1 MTPGILVSAP
11 TTGIVDHRI
20 GTPSL
25 LVRPKRSI
33 SLSYRAVKN
42 LEIYNNADELCSSE
56 GCSVFYLKHFHPF
69 RSTCGLT
76 QKNALYSL
84 SALCAVNPEPGGY
97 MYKFMLPCS

>member
-1 MTPGILVSAP
+1 MTPGILVRAP

-42 LEIYNNADELCSSE
+42 LEIYEVCSESNVPGKITSQRYMLE
-56 GCSVFYLKHFHPF
+56 RWH
-69 RSTCGLT
+69 
-76 QKNALYSL
+76 KNIYFGESYSL
-84 SALCAVNPEPGGY
+84 SES
-97 MYKFMLPCS
+97 F